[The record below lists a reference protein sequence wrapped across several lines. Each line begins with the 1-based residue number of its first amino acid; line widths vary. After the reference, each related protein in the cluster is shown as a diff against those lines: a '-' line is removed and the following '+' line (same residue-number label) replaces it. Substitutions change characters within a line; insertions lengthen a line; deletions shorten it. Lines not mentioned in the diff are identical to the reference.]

1 MTRPE
6 ISTIT
11 FLKPQGLGPKL
22 PCANKHAEDRENGKF
37 GVNQPGDCKS
47 SIHFSVKL
55 KWKTILHYP
64 KIMEHNQNPHLA
76 RYSFLKI
83 CQTEHKPFKNLFTL
97 LPSIFST
104 VSYYMPV
111 SNDGTIPKYKIIQCK
126 I

>member
-22 PCANKHAEDRENGKF
+22 PCANKHAEDQENGKF
-37 GVNQPGDCKS
+37 GVTQPGDCKS

-64 KIMEHNQNPHLA
+64 KIMEHNQNQHLA
-76 RYSFLKI
+76 RYSFEKI
-83 CQTEHKPFKNLFTL
+83 CQTEQKPIKNQVNL
-97 LPSIFST
+97 LPSVIRLVKLVVVCPYQMMAQFQN
-104 VSYYMPV
+104 M
-111 SNDGTIPKYKIIQCK
+111 K
-126 I
+126 